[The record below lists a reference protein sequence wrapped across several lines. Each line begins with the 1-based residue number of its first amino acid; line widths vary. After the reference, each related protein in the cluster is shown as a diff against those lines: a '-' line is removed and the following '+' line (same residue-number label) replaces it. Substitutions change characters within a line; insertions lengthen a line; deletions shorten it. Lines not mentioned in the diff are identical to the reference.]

1 MREASISENMKL
13 KRISLLLAAAS
24 FVAVSGAQAQ
34 NQATDYPNKPVKI
47 VLGFVAGG
55 GPDFVARALAQKLT
69 ELLGQS
75 FVVENK
81 PGAGGTTV
89 GGQIAK
95 TAPDGYT
102 LMLGETGPVSI
113 APHVYKN
120 VPYNPLTDFTPVAM
134 LTSEPVFLVSS
145 GKSNIKTLPD
155 LIREAKAN
163 PGKIAYGSSGVGT
176 IHHIVAEALKAG
188 AGIDLLHVPYKGSG
202 QSVPAALAGDVPV
215 LITAYNGAGAHIKAG
230 TMNLL
235 AVTTAERS
243 PLYPN
248 APAVAEFVKGYDF
261 TSQTGLFAPPNLPA
275 PILAKLTAAVKK
287 ATESPEFIS
296 RFKDTST
303 LVTYR
308 NPTEYAEILKVNL
321 KKYGEAVKLAN
332 IQPE

>member
-1 MREASISENMKL
+1 MRLN
-13 KRISLLLAAAS
+13 RISLLMAT
-24 FVAVSGAQAQ
+24 AVLLTVSSAQAQ
-34 NQATDYPNKPVKI
+34 NSAAEYPNKPVKI

-69 ELLGQS
+69 ELMGQP
-75 FVVENK
+75 FVVENR
-81 PGAGGTTV
+81 PGAGGTMA
-89 GGQIAK
+89 GGQVAK
-95 TAPDGYT
+95 APADGYT
-102 LMLGETGPVSI
+102 LMMGETGPVSI

-134 LTSEPVFLVSS
+134 LTSEPVFIVSS
-145 GKSNIKTLPD
+145 AKSNIKTLPD

-176 IHHIVAEALKAG
+176 IHHIVAEAFKAG
-188 AGIDLLHVPYKGSG
+188 AGIDLMHVPYKGSG

-215 LITAYNGAGAHIKAG
+215 LITAFNGAGAHIKAG
-230 TMNLL
+230 TMHLL

-248 APAVAEFVKGYDF
+248 APAVTEFVKGYDF

-287 ATESPEFIS
+287 ATESPEFTS
-296 RFKDTST
+296 RFKDSST
-303 LVTYR
+303 LVTYK
-308 NPTEYAEILKVNL
+308 NPVEYAELLKINL
-321 KKYGEAVKLAN
+321 KKYGDAVKLAN